1 MRTCVQHVPATLSI
15 NELSALI
22 ARHNAIAINDQH
34 RLADI
39 LPPPT
44 EELAQVFAEMRAAG
58 YVVGEPIKFAPS
70 RKRSY
75 TEWHVP
81 ASKDGWSGM
90 LAFFVEV
97 QAC

>member
-1 MRTCVQHVPATLSI
+1 MRTHVQHVPATLTI

-22 ARHNAIAINDQH
+22 ARKNDLALCEQH
-34 RLADI
+34 RLTEI
-39 LPPPT
+39 FPPPT
-44 EELAQVFAEMRAAG
+44 EELAKVLAKMRAAG
-58 YVVGEPIKFAPS
+58 YVVGEPIRYTPS

-75 TEWHVP
+75 SEWHVP
-81 ASKDGWSGM
+81 ASKDAWSGM

>member
-1 MRTCVQHVPATLSI
+1 MRIHVQHVPATLTI

-22 ARHNAIAINDQH
+22 ARHNALALNEQQ

-44 EELAQVFAEMRAAG
+44 EELAQVLADMRAAG
-58 YVVGEPIKFAPS
+58 YVVGEPIKYTPS

-81 ASKDGWSGM
+81 ASKDAWSGM

>member
-1 MRTCVQHVPATLSI
+1 MSAVAIPSSLAIH
-15 NELSALI
+15 ELSALI
-22 ARHNAIAINDQH
+22 AYTNSK
-34 RLADI
+34 LADPTMHFPDI

-44 EELAQVFAEMRAAG
+44 ENLAQVMDEMIERG
-58 YVVGEPIKFAPS
+58 YNVGRPAKFTPS
-70 RKRSY
+70 RRRSY

-81 ASKDGWSGM
+81 VSKGSWSAV